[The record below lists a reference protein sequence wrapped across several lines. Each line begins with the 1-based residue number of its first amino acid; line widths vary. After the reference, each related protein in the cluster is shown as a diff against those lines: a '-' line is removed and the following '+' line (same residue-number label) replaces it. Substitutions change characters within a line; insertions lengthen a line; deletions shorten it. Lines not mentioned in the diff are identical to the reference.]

1 MGLLCPK
8 CLDYSLSIKDK
19 LELPPDSRSDEITLQ
34 IIKCKKCSFEG
45 VAVYEES
52 RRGNLDDYSFSHIG
66 YVLSGRAL
74 SQVKRA
80 IKNNHKFFEVYDE
93 NNRWVWISSQ
103 RPKEA
108 FQIKTKRNNR

>member
-8 CLDYSLSIKDK
+8 CLDYSLNIEDK

-52 RRGNLDDYSFSHIG
+52 RRGNLDDYSYNHTG
-66 YVLSGRAL
+66 YELPTSSLNQIKRDLSKKPW
-74 SQVKRA
+74 V
-80 IKNNHKFFEVYDE
+80 FEVYNE
-93 NNRWVWISSQ
+93 NNKWVWISSQ
-103 RPKEA
+103 H
-108 FQIKTKRNNR
+108 IKDIFPIKMKKHNR